1 VSGSA
6 WGAAGYLDGMEQS
19 GRRVAVVGGG
29 VLGASTAAQLAAR
42 GVGVTLVTEGRLA
55 SGASGRS
62 LSWLNSAGPHPPA
75 YHRLRV
81 LGLDRYRTFAARADP
96 RASIAFDGGLR
107 WGEGVRESFD
117 HQQEIG
123 YPAEWLTRDDV
134 ARRVPGVDPAAV
146 AEEGALLNPGEGW
159 VDLPSLVD
167 ELVHDLVDAGG
178 EIRPDAGRCVPV
190 RDGDRVTGVRTA
202 AGDVLAADAVVLA
215 TGAAVPGSLAELGV
229 HVPDGTTNALLVRT
243 PPFDH
248 RLRAVLNTPRVA
260 VRPAPGGGV
269 VLDAGW
275 AEEEVVA
282 KDDGTFEVADA
293 TVEGLLREASAV
305 LAGNPELTAE
315 SCGAGRKPI
324 PGDGHPVLGAVPG
337 IGGLHVAFTHSGATI
352 GLIAGELL
360 AEEVVTGCPSPLL
373 DAFRPDRFY
382 RPDGSEILIGPP
394 LLA

>member
-1 VSGSA
+1 VVS
-6 WGAAGYLDGMEQS
+6 
-19 GRRVAVVGGG
+19 VVVIGGG
-29 VLGASTAAQLAAR
+29 VLGASAAAQLAAR
-42 GVGVTLVTEGRLA
+42 GAGVTLVTDGRLA

-81 LGLDRYRTFAARADP
+81 LGLERYLARADAGSAV
-96 RASIAFDGGLR
+96 RFDGGLR
-107 WGEGVRESFD
+107 WGDGVREAFE
-117 HQQEIG
+117 HQRTIG
-123 YPAEWLTRDDV
+123 YPAEWLLHEDV

-146 AEEGALLNPGEGW
+146 PDEGALLNPGEGW

-167 ELVHDLVDAGG
+167 ELVHDLVDGGG
-178 EIRPDAGRCVPV
+178 EVRTDAGRCALV
-190 RDGDRVTGVRTA
+190 RDGDRVSGVRTG
-202 AGDVLAADAVVLA
+202 AGDVLPADAVLLA

-229 HVPDGTTNALLVRT
+229 HLPDGTTNALLVRT

-248 RLRAVLNTPRVA
+248 QLRAVLNTPRVA

-282 KDDGTFEVADA
+282 RDDGTFEVRES

-305 LAGNPELTAE
+305 LAGNPELAAG
-315 SCGAGRKPI
+315 SCGVGRKPI
-324 PGDGHPVLGAVPG
+324 PGDGHPVLGAVRG
-337 IGGLHVAFTHSGATI
+337 VDGLHVAFTHSGATI

-360 AEEVVTGCPSPLL
+360 AEEIVSGTPSPLL
-373 DAFRPDRFY
+373 DPFRPDRFAT
-382 RPDGSEILIGPP
+382 D
-394 LLA
+394 